1 MHPVNIFN
9 CEESKLFKQGKTFH
23 SELLK
28 YFAERQIVLCHLDF
42 VSLARTAKLCNQTRI
57 LKTVNTRG

>member
-28 YFAERQIVLCHLDF
+28 YFAERQIVVTLRFCF
-42 VSLARTAKLCNQTRI
+42 IGQNSKICNQTRI

>member
-1 MHPVNIFN
+1 MHQVNIFN
-9 CEESKLFKQGKTFH
+9 CEELKLFKQGKTFH

-28 YFAERQIVLCHLDF
+28 YFAERQIV
-42 VSLARTAKLCNQTRI
+42 SLARTAKICNQTRI

>member
-23 SELLK
+23 SELLT
-28 YFAERQIVLCHLDF
+28 YFAERQIVWCHLDF
-42 VSLARTAKLCNQTRI
+42 VSLGRTAKICNQ
-57 LKTVNTRG
+57 KEY